1 MNSII
6 CYLGG
11 DQTNTWTQKVEIMK
25 TSIPL
30 EDAKKIFELHNI
42 FNREYETLDSENYS
56 YIGLDNLKDEVKF
69 FKQKFKKLNLDEYKN
84 NSEAEDFMEF
94 FIERTRYEN

>member
-11 DQTNTWTQKVEIMK
+11 DQTNTWIQKVEIMK

-30 EDAKKIFELHNI
+30 EDAKKIFELHNMSI
-42 FNREYETLDSENYS
+42 STQIAIMYKNILCISLE
-56 YIGLDNLKDEVKF
+56 
-69 FKQKFKKLNLDEYKN
+69 FKKKVYICSANAIKK
-84 NSEAEDFMEF
+84 
-94 FIERTRYEN
+94 